1 MINVMLYR
9 SISLVVAALLIG
21 GCTEVGVRDLPPER
35 VYIPSATQ
43 TVASTDGSIFSRAGQ
58 DSLLGQ
64 DRARRP
70 GDLLT
75 VLIEENVSASSTAS
89 SNASRNSATTA
100 LTPNALTD
108 LNRRFG
114 NIGLPWPSD
123 IVPGE
128 SAIDSNGTGSA
139 AQQGRITGEVTA
151 VVTEVLPNGLLA
163 VRGYKRMELT
173 RGIQIVRLTGLV
185 RPSDIQP
192 DNTVRSRR
200 LADADISFAAKGE
213 LADASRAGWMNRA
226 LLRLWPF

>member
-1 MINVMLYR
+1 ML
-9 SISLVVAALLIG
+9 LLGLLALT
-21 GCTEVGVRDLPPER
+21 GCAEVGVRDLPPER
-35 VYIPSATQ
+35 VYIPSAAQ
-43 TVASTDGSIFSRAGQ
+43 TTASNDGAIFSRAGQ

-100 LTPNALTD
+100 LTANALTD
-108 LNRRFG
+108 INRRFG
-114 NIGLPWPSD
+114 NAGLPWPAD
-123 IVPGE
+123 INPGE
-128 SAIDSNGTGSA
+128 SAIDSSGTGSA
-139 AQQGRITGEVTA
+139 AQQGRIAGEVTA